1 MCSSCI
7 SEATRQ
13 NRTRQIEMDFLW
25 DMSPNTILA
34 PLMVHRTSPTDLRN
48 FRHLLNHLPT
58 LNNYRRDD
66 HIFGAVCYIANT
78 LGFKLEN
85 STASES
91 IDPQLTELEIKQT
104 WHMATFRCKCSD
116 NHSNQC
122 HFGPRTFCSNCT
134 LPIYRKSLSTKFA
147 CPICDMNEAWQ
158 QPQRPCLACHFA
170 AIIYPFQA
178 RFDKQIE
185 FWCTAAL
192 SESSDS
198 DQGGNIS
205 FGLSHSIP
213 SPILCNDANMLYWRN
228 KSIEKIPGDQSPSP
242 AKPNANGVRKL
253 IYCTKE
259 YSRASSSNIMSAHH
273 L

>member
-91 IDPQLTELEIKQT
+91 IDPQLTELEIN
-104 WHMATFRCKCSD
+104 MA
-116 NHSNQC
+116 
-122 HFGPRTFCSNCT
+122 
-134 LPIYRKSLSTKFA
+134 Y
-147 CPICDMNEAWQ
+147 
-158 QPQRPCLACHFA
+158 
-170 AIIYPFQA
+170 
-178 RFDKQIE
+178 
-185 FWCTAAL
+185 
-192 SESSDS
+192 
-198 DQGGNIS
+198 GN
-205 FGLSHSIP
+205 LQMQ
-213 SPILCNDANMLYWRN
+213 ML
-228 KSIEKIPGDQSPSP
+228 
-242 AKPNANGVRKL
+242 
-253 IYCTKE
+253 
-259 YSRASSSNIMSAHH
+259 
-273 L
+273 

>member
-13 NRTRQIEMDFLW
+13 SRTRQIEMDFLW
-25 DMSPNTILA
+25 DMSPNTTLA
-34 PLMVHRTSPTDLRN
+34 PLMVHKTSPTDLRN

-66 HIFGAVCYIANT
+66 HTFGAVRYIANA

-104 WHMATFRCKCSD
+104 WRMATFRCKCSD

-170 AIIYPFQA
+170 AIIYKNPFQA

-213 SPILCNDANMLYWRN
+213 SPIFCNDANMLYWRN
-228 KSIEKIPGDQSPSP
+228 KSIEKISRRS
-242 AKPNANGVRKL
+242 KPEPRQ
-253 IYCTKE
+253 TKHE
-259 YSRASSSNIMSAHH
+259 
-273 L
+273 